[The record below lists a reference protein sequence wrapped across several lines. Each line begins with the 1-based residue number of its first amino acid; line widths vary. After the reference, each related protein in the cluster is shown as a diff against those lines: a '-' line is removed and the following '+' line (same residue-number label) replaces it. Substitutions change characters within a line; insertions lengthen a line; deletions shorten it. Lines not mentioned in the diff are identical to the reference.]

1 MYSLSK
7 EERLCGKK
15 SISLLLA
22 EGNKY
27 FLHPF
32 SVKWIEL
39 TVAEIP
45 SIQLL
50 VVVPKRYFKK
60 AVDRNK
66 VKRFIRESF
75 RKNKEVLSALLKEK
89 NKNMALM
96 LLYNSRKIESYQEVE
111 SKITLIL
118 QFLASSI

>member
-1 MYSLSK
+1 MFSFSK

-22 EGNKY
+22 KGNKY
-27 FLHPF
+27 SHSSF

-39 TVAEIP
+39 EVTERPPV
-45 SIQLL
+45 QLL
-50 VVVPKRYFKK
+50 VIVPKRYFKK

-66 VKRFIRESF
+66 IKRFIRESF
-75 RKNKEVLSALLKEK
+75 RKNKELLSASLKEK
-89 NKNMALM
+89 NKNIALM

-118 QFLASSI
+118 QFLASTI

>member
-1 MYSLSK
+1 MYSFSK

-22 EGNKY
+22 GGNKY
-27 FLHPF
+27 FLYPF

-39 TVAEIP
+39 SVTERP

-50 VVVPKRYFKK
+50 AIVPKRYFKK

-66 VKRFIRESF
+66 IKRFIRESF
-75 RKNKEVLSALLKEK
+75 RKNKELLSAPLKEK
-89 NKNMALM
+89 NKNITLM
-96 LLYNSRKIESYQEVE
+96 LLYNSRKIESYKEVE

-118 QFLASSI
+118 QFLASNI

>member
-1 MYSLSK
+1 MYSFSK
-7 EERLCGKK
+7 DERLCAKK
-15 SISLLLA
+15 SISRLLA

-27 FLHPF
+27 FHPSF
-32 SVKWIEL
+32 SVKWMEL
-39 TVAEIP
+39 ETTERP

-50 VVVPKRYFKK
+50 AIVPKRNFKK

-66 VKRFIRESF
+66 IKRFIRESF
-75 RKNKEVLSALLKEK
+75 RLNKELLAVPLKEK
-89 NKNMALM
+89 NKNIALM

-118 QFLASSI
+118 QFLASTI

>member
-1 MYSLSK
+1 MYSFSK

-22 EGNKY
+22 RGNKY

-39 TVAEIP
+39 SVTEKP

-50 VVVPKRYFKK
+50 AIVPKRYFKK

-66 VKRFIRESF
+66 IKRFIRESF
-75 RKNKEVLSALLKEK
+75 RKNKELLSGPLKEK
-89 NKNMALM
+89 NKNITLM